1 MFGDLSNESKNR
13 PENLHISGINSVRE
27 SPILRHSSGETAMI
41 AKSAVV
47 TSSYCTTFNRTV
59 VVPHLKITLL
69 GTCCLTE
76 NDTIGEMESSS
87 SRLFF

>member
-1 MFGDLSNESKNR
+1 MFWDLSNASKNR

-59 VVPHLKITLL
+59 VICHLSLV
-69 GTCCLTE
+69 
-76 NDTIGEMESSS
+76 IGHFLSLRSQ
-87 SRLFF
+87 RLCGDIHFDCG